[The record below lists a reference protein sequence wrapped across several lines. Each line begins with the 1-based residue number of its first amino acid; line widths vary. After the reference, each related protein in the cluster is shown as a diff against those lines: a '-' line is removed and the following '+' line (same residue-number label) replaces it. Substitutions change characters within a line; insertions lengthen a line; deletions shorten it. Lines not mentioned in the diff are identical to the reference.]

1 VKAAIAAGASNIGAV
16 MGKVVP
22 QFKGR
27 ADGSTINRIA
37 REELGTSA

>member
-1 VKAAIAAGASNIGAV
+1 VL
-16 MGKVVP
+16 P

-37 REELGTSA
+37 REELPK